1 MPYEVFWLKGNIIQ
15 MYSVNQL
22 LVVTTLFINIQ
33 DHVILKLVHAD
44 YFCDRAFVN
53 ALAKS
58 TLIVTTVRI
67 PLTLQC
73 FLAQILIEFV

>member
-1 MPYEVFWLKGNIIQ
+1 MPYEVFWLLGNITQ

-22 LVVTTLFINIQ
+22 LVVMTLFINIQ
-33 DHVILKLVHAD
+33 EHVILELVHAD

-58 TLIVTTVRI
+58 TLKVTSVRI
-67 PLTLQC
+67 SLTLQC
-73 FLAQILIEFV
+73 FLAQIEFV

>member
-1 MPYEVFWLKGNIIQ
+1 MPYEIFWLLGNITQ
-15 MYSVNQL
+15 MFFVNQL
-22 LVVTTLFINIQ
+22 LLVTTLFINIQ
-33 DHVILKLVHAD
+33 GHVILKLVHAD

-67 PLTLQC
+67 SLTLQC
-73 FLAQILIEFV
+73 FLAQIEFL

>member
-1 MPYEVFWLKGNIIQ
+1 MPYEIFWLLGNITQ
-15 MYSVNQL
+15 MFFVNQL

-33 DHVILKLVHAD
+33 GHVILKLVHAD

-53 ALAKS
+53 ALAES

-67 PLTLQC
+67 LLNLQC
-73 FLAQILIEFV
+73 FLAQIEFL